1 MLKPLRDEVFV
12 EIEEAEKRKSGI
24 ILIGGTGG
32 THTGIVKAVG
42 PGFENPN
49 GVIEKV
55 PLEPGDKVFFP
66 KGTGMS
72 IEHERNE
79 FLMLKFGDI
88 MGIVE
93 ED

>member
-24 ILIGGTGG
+24 ILLGGSGNSNTG
-32 THTGIVKAVG
+32 TVKAVG
-42 PGFENPN
+42 PGFRNPH
-49 GVIEKV
+49 GVVESI
-55 PLEPGDKVFFP
+55 PLKLGDRVFFP
-66 KGTGMS
+66 RGTGLR

-88 MGIVE
+88 MGKIE
-93 ED
+93 E